1 MLSIGKL
8 SPGRADYYLSAVAE
22 GAEEYYVGSG
32 EAPGRWIGGSAERLG
47 LHGEVGAHELRSVLA
62 GSDGTGRR
70 LIGNQ
75 GPDRMPGF
83 DCTFN
88 APKSVTLVFALGSP
102 EVRNAVSAAHD
113 AAVDA
118 ALAVFED
125 EAARARRG
133 RGGLAVVNAEGFV
146 AAAFRHRTS
155 RAGDPHLHTHVVVA
169 NLAFVAS
176 EGRWSALDGRQIYAW
191 CRTVGFLY
199 EAEMRAQLTERLG
212 LAWNEPRRGIG
223 DVAGIGRPAIEHFS
237 QRRQQITD
245 HMADLGT
252 LGPRAAQVATYATR
266 QAKDTSVPYRA
277 LREWWVERAE
287 AYGLDGASI
296 AQLCGTVGR
305 ESPQIDDLERL
316 FARLDA
322 PDGLTASR
330 PTFDRRDV
338 IRRIC
343 DEATAGA
350 STADVIDA
358 ADAYLAS
365 RHVLVLADAS
375 TGAERI
381 HRGDG
386 RSAPIPVE
394 SRRYTTPDMVRTERN
409 LIQMAQHRRGAG
421 AGLAAPLHIDAA
433 ITARPTL
440 SDEQEVMVR
449 RICSSGDGVEVVPGV
464 AGSGKTYAL
473 AAAREAW
480 QASGRTVVGAA
491 LAAQAA
497 RQLETGSGI
506 PSSTIARL
514 DADLDGPDSGG
525 LGPDHVLVIDE
536 AAMVGTRSLV
546 RLIAHAHQG
555 GAKVVLIGDACQLPE
570 IEAGGAFAGLD
581 RRSDPARLSANRRQH
596 APWERQAL
604 ADLRLGHA
612 TEALDA
618 YLAHD
623 RIHHHR
629 GADQTSAEMVG
640 AWWSARQDGHE
651 VLMLASR
658 HEVVTDLNRHAR
670 SRMAAA
676 GLLHGPEVDL
686 GGRAFQ
692 EGDEVLGLKNDY
704 RAHVLNG
711 TRGTVDAIDHDA
723 ETIRVTT
730 TDGIAVEVPFD
741 YARQGHLTHGYA
753 MTVHKAQGATVDTAL
768 VLADE
773 TMTREG
779 IYTAMSRGRTSN
791 HLYLAGDDAR
801 VDIAHAPEVIRDPV
815 DALLASMEVS
825 SAQQLAMEG
834 QPRRSVPG

>member
-1 MLSIGKL
+1 
-8 SPGRADYYLSAVAE
+8 
-22 GAEEYYVGSG
+22 
-32 EAPGRWIGGSAERLG
+32 
-47 LHGEVGAHELRSVLA
+47 
-62 GSDGTGRR
+62 
-70 LIGNQ
+70 
-75 GPDRMPGF
+75 
-83 DCTFN
+83 
-88 APKSVTLVFALGSP
+88 
-102 EVRNAVSAAHD
+102 
-113 AAVDA
+113 
-118 ALAVFED
+118 
-125 EAARARRG
+125 
-133 RGGLAVVNAEGFV
+133 
-146 AAAFRHRTS
+146 
-155 RAGDPHLHTHVVVA
+155 
-169 NLAFVAS
+169 
-176 EGRWSALDGRQIYAW
+176 
-191 CRTVGFLY
+191 
-199 EAEMRAQLTERLG
+199 
-212 LAWNEPRRGIG
+212 
-223 DVAGIGRPAIEHFS
+223 
-237 QRRQQITD
+237 
-245 HMADLGT
+245 
-252 LGPRAAQVATYATR
+252 
-266 QAKDTSVPYRA
+266 
-277 LREWWVERAE
+277 
-287 AYGLDGASI
+287 
-296 AQLCGTVGR
+296 
-305 ESPQIDDLERL
+305 
-316 FARLDA
+316 
-322 PDGLTASR
+322 
-330 PTFDRRDV
+330 
-338 IRRIC
+338 
-343 DEATAGA
+343 
-350 STADVIDA
+350 
-358 ADAYLAS
+358 
-365 RHVLVLADAS
+365 VLVLADAS
-375 TGAERI
+375 AGAERI

-449 RICSSGDGVEVVPGV
+449 RICTSGDGVEVVPGV

-546 RLIAHAHQG
+546 RLIAHAHRG

-596 APWERQAL
+596 APWECQAL

-612 TEALDA
+612 AEALDA
-618 YLAHD
+618 YLDHD
-623 RIHHHR
+623 RIHHH
-629 GADQTSAEMVG
+629 ADQSSAEMVG
-640 AWWSARQDGHE
+640 EWWSAHQDGHE

-658 HEVVTDLNRHAR
+658 HEVVTDLNRQAR
-670 SRMAAA
+670 SRMAAE
-676 GLLHGPEVDL
+676 GLLHGPEVNL

-704 RAHVLNG
+704 RAQVLNG
-711 TRGTVDAIDHDA
+711 TRGTVDAIDQDA

-730 TDGIAVEVPFD
+730 SDGIAVEVPFD

-768 VLADE
+768 VLADA

-779 IYTAMSRGRTSN
+779 IYTAMSRGRASN

-801 VDIAHAPEVIRDPV
+801 ADIAHAPEITRDQL
-815 DALLASMEVS
+815 DALLANVET
-825 SAQQLAMEG
+825 SAAQELAIERG
-834 QPRRSVPG
+834 PISR